1 MDLRTR
7 IRNPRLIE
15 RAKRLV
21 IRGLLNYQPWI
32 FSDTLETGV
41 GWEWSNQEFVG
52 LVYFPDIPERNL
64 HSPELRRL
72 LIDPARYEE
81 FHEANARLRRV
92 YDGIVDELCMKLGEI
107 SKLSFLDVGCNTGY
121 IPQSFALRGA
131 REAAGCDREKGFADT
146 FALMNDIL
154 GTRVKFHDAHYELK
168 DRAIRGVK
176 PHDIVLS
183 MAVLC
188 HQAEPLSHLAALA
201 SVAKKGLFAW
211 TLVNDDADYTI
222 HLGEPQGE
230 YKEDVFPLC
239 FDHDITLSES
249 LLRRSLKLLGF
260 TRINEV
266 PSPAAGLPRFAWR
279 GVALRGF
286 LAIR

>member
-7 IRNPRLIE
+7 IRDPHLLE
-15 RAKRLV
+15 RAKQLV

-32 FSDTLETGV
+32 FSESLETGV
-41 GWEWSNQEFVG
+41 GWEWSRQALVG
-52 LVYFPDIPERNL
+52 LVYFPDIPDCYL

-72 LIDPARYEE
+72 LIDHAGYDE
-81 FHEANARLRRV
+81 FHEANARLRLL
-92 YDGIVDELCMKLGEI
+92 YDGIVDELCMILGDI
-107 SKLSFLDVGCNTGY
+107 STLSFLDVGCNTGY
-121 IPQSFALRGA
+121 LPQSFALRGA
-131 REAAGCDREKGFADT
+131 LEAAGCDREKGFADT

-154 GTRVKFHDAHYELK
+154 GTHVKFRDAHYEPK
-168 DRAIRGVK
+168 ERAIRGVD

-188 HQAEPLSHLAALA
+188 HQAEPLSHLAALT
-201 SVAKKGLFAW
+201 SVAKKGLFVW
-211 TLVNDDADYTI
+211 TLINDDADCTI
-222 HLGEPQGE
+222 HFGEPRGE

-249 LLRRSLKLLGF
+249 LLRKSLTRLGF
-260 TRINEV
+260 ARINEV
-266 PSPAAGLPRFAWR
+266 PLPAAGLPRFAWR